1 MDETAPRRLNWG
13 CGNWAEP
20 GWINAD
26 IKDEPGIDIS
36 CDIREGLPLD
46 ADSIDYAVTIHALPE
61 IAYPDLVPVLSEL
74 RRVLKPNG
82 VLRVSVP
89 DLDAS
94 IRAYLRNDPEYF
106 LVPDADS
113 PSVGGKFAI
122 YLTWYGYTRSLYTE
136 AFLEELL
143 FRAGFRHVRRCR
155 YRETFSAHAGITELD
170 NREAESLF
178 MEAVK

>member
-1 MDETAPRRLNWG
+1 VDEDVLRRLNWG
-13 CGNWAEP
+13 CGSWIEP

-26 IKDEPGIDIS
+26 VKDDPGIDIS
-36 CDIREGLPLD
+36 CDIRDGLPLD
-46 ADSIDYAVTIHALPE
+46 DGSIDYAVTIHALPE
-61 IAYPDLVPVLSEL
+61 IPYPELVPILSEL

-89 DLDAS
+89 DLDVS
-94 IRAYLRNDPEYF
+94 IRAYLRNDAGHF
-106 LVPDADS
+106 LIPDDDS

-122 YLTWYGYTRSLYTE
+122 YLTWYGYTRSLYT
-136 AFLEELL
+136 APFLEELL

-178 MEAVK
+178 MEAMK